1 LQKSEYKERVS
12 QGESTALTDERP
24 YGFGRKL
31 LAWGVH
37 LFTAS
42 GFILALLAI
51 LAIQKHNWR
60 IVLICL
66 AAALAIDAVDGT
78 MARAFEV
85 KKVLP
90 LVNGAVL
97 DSVSDFLNHV
107 LVPALFLYQSNLV
120 PGRMAF
126 ATSAAILLVSA
137 YHWGNKKAVTKD
149 KYIEG
154 FPAMWNM
161 VVVYL
166 FLFNFSQWANLAIVL
181 IFCGLIFVP
190 IKYVYVSQTRDLR
203 LLSRIMT
210 AIWAVLWV
218 AIIAMFPATGAWLIW
233 VSLFYLIY
241 ISTLGLYRTFRG
253 PAPAEIDTSPG
264 Q

>member
-1 LQKSEYKERVS
+1 MDAIQKEQAAARS
-12 QGESTALTDERP
+12 DELS

-31 LAWGVH
+31 LAWAVH

-42 GFILALLAI
+42 GFVIALLAI
-51 LAIQKHNWR
+51 LAVQKHNWR
-60 IVLICL
+60 VVLICL
-66 AAALAIDAVDGT
+66 AGALAIDAVDGT

-85 KKVLP
+85 KRVLP

-107 LVPALFLYQSNLV
+107 LVPALFLYESNLV
-120 PGRMAF
+120 PENTAF

-137 YHWGNKKAVTKD
+137 YHWGNVKAVTED
-149 KYIEG
+149 KYIDG

-166 FLFNFSQWANLAIVL
+166 FLFDFSQATNLAVVL

-190 IKYVYVSQTRDLR
+190 VKYVYVSQTRELR
-203 LLSRIMT
+203 TLSRILT
-210 AIWAVLWV
+210 ALWAVLWV
-218 AIIAMFPATGAWLIW
+218 AIIATFPATSAWLIW
-233 VSLFYLIY
+233 GSLFYLVY
-241 ISTLGLYRTFRG
+241 ISALGLHRTFRG
-253 PAPAEIDTSPG
+253 PAVADAEG
-264 Q
+264 K